1 MATTSLDLY
10 DVESL
15 FTDDERMVRDTVRS
29 WVQDRVLPHIESWAW
44 EGRFPL
50 ELVRE
55 MASLGLFG
63 AVWNEYGLPGL
74 SHVAYGL
81 VMQELERGD
90 SGLRSF
96 ASVQSALVM
105 HPIMT
110 WGSREQ
116 KDFWIPRLARGE
128 AIGCFGLT
136 EPDFG
141 SNPGAMRTRARRS
154 GERWVLNGEK
164 AWITNGAIADVAVVW
179 AKDDTGDVRGFLV
192 ERGTPGFATYEHNGK
207 YSLRASV
214 TSQLALSDC
223 VVLETD
229 RLPLA
234 NGLKCPLS
242 CLTQARYGISW
253 GALGSALATFHAALD
268 YAKVRKQFG
277 ERPIA
282 CHQIIQDRLAWMAN
296 EITKGQLLVWRLGQ
310 LKQAGNA
317 TFVQVSQA
325 KRNSC
330 WVARECAR
338 LAREILGAN
347 GIVNEYPVMRHLMNI
362 ESVYTYEGT
371 HDMHTLILG
380 EHLTGI
386 PAFMPPVEV
395 QAGRGQ

>member
-1 MATTSLDLY
+1 MAVSSLDLL

-15 FTDDERMVRDTVRS
+15 LTEDERLVRDTVRE
-29 WVQDRVLPHIESWAW
+29 WVRDRVMPHIEQWAW
-44 EGRFPL
+44 DGYFPR
-50 ELVRE
+50 ELIPE
-55 MASLGLFG
+55 MAELSLFG
-63 AVWNEYGLPGL
+63 ATFTEYGLPGL
-74 SHVAYGL
+74 SNVAYGL

-96 ASVQSALVM
+96 VSVQSALVM
-105 HPIMT
+105 YPIVT
-110 WGSREQ
+110 WGSQEQ
-116 KDFWIPRLARGE
+116 KDRWIPRLARGQ

-141 SNPGAMRTRARRS
+141 SNPGGMRTRARRR
-154 GERWVLNGEK
+154 GDHWVLNGAK

-179 AKDDTGDVRGFLV
+179 AKDDEGMVRGFLV
-192 ERGTPGFATYEHNGK
+192 ERGTPGFSTIEHKGK

-214 TSQLALSDC
+214 TSQLVFEDVEVPESS
-223 VVLETD
+223 

-234 NGLKCPLS
+234 AGLKCPLS
-242 CLTQARYGISW
+242 CLTQARYGIAW

-268 YAKVRKQFG
+268 YTTTRLQFG
-277 ERPIA
+277 ERPVA
-282 CHQIIQDRLAWMAN
+282 AHQLVQERLVWMAN
-296 EITKGQLLVWRLGQ
+296 EITKGQLMVWRLGR
-310 LKQAGNA
+310 LKDEGRA

-338 LAREILGAN
+338 LARELHGAN
-347 GIVNEYPVMRHLMNI
+347 GIVNEYPIMRHLMNI

-386 PAFMPPVEV
+386 PSFMPPRDE
-395 QAGRGQ
+395 